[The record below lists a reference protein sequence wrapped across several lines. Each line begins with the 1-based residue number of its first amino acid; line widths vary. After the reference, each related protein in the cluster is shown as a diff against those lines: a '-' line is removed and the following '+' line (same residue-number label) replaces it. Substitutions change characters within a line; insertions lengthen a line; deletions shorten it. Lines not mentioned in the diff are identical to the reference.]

1 MSHDRSK
8 LVNWHFMIAANKA
21 RKPSVTADFE
31 KPGVRALAKKASQD
45 KIVMAARKLF
55 TEHGYDTATL
65 RQIAKAAGLGLTTL
79 FNHIQDK
86 RDLIYLIF
94 DEEVLLAEERAQAAL
109 RPWQSFSEKI
119 LTISSFYF
127 QMFSME
133 PVLSRILFSEVL
145 QQSPGPHLERHL
157 TIRGRMIDG
166 FEDLAR
172 AAQAEG
178 ELKPELDP
186 KMIARS
192 IQFAFTGASRWWIME
207 TQPDWRSGQ
216 RHFENIVNL
225 MAGGFCQPSTK
236 SLPAT
241 LVAPRKRSALKQ

>member
-1 MSHDRSK
+1 MKPAPKPKAIES
-8 LVNWHFMIAANKA
+8 AAG
-21 RKPSVTADFE
+21 SE
-31 KPGVRALAKKASQD
+31 KPGVRAQAKKASQD

-94 DEEVLLAEERAQAAL
+94 DEEVSLAAERAEAAI

-119 LTISSFYF
+119 LTISAFYF

-133 PVLSRILFSEVL
+133 PVLSRILLSEVL
-145 QQSPGPHLERHL
+145 QQTPGPHLERHL
-157 TIRGRMIDG
+157 AMRGRMING
-166 FEDLAR
+166 FEELAR
-172 AAQAEG
+172 AAQVAG
-178 ELKPELDP
+178 ELKPDLDS

-207 TQPDWRSGQ
+207 DNPDWRSGQ
-216 RHFENIVNL
+216 RHLEGIL
-225 MAGGFCQPSTK
+225 MLLADGFNQSAAK
-236 SLPAT
+236 LSLSA
-241 LVAPRKRSALKQ
+241 AASPRKRTISKKQ

>member
-1 MSHDRSK
+1 MKRA
-8 LVNWHFMIAANKA
+8 IKA
-21 RKPSVTADFE
+21 GIREASAGTTN
-31 KPGVRALAKKASQD
+31 PGVRALAKKASQD

-94 DEEVLLAEERAQAAL
+94 DEEVSLAAERAQAAI

-119 LTISSFYF
+119 LTISAFYF

-133 PVLSRILFSEVL
+133 PVLSRILLSEIL
-145 QQSPGPHLERHL
+145 QQTPSPHLERHL
-157 TIRGRMIDG
+157 AIRGRMMDE
-166 FEDLAR
+166 FEELAKT
-172 AAQAEG
+172 AQAAG
-178 ELKPELDP
+178 ELRSEFDP

-207 TQPDWRSGQ
+207 TNPDWRSGQ
-216 RHFENIVNL
+216 RHLEQIVGLLANGFNQVSVTTL
-225 MAGGFCQPSTK
+225 PKVTAGAQK
-236 SLPAT
+236 RAT
-241 LVAPRKRSALKQ
+241 TRKK

>member
-1 MSHDRSK
+1 MRQT
-8 LVNWHFMIAANKA
+8 IKA
-21 RKPSVTADFE
+21 QTADAAVALE
-31 KPGVRALAKKASQD
+31 KPGVRALAKKASQE

-94 DEEVLLAEERAQAAL
+94 DEEALSTAERASAAI
-109 RPWQSFSEKI
+109 RPWQTFVEKV

-133 PVLSRILFSEVL
+133 PVLSRILLSEVL
-145 QQSPGPHLERHL
+145 QQTPGPHLERHL
-157 TIRGRMIDG
+157 ILRGRVISE

-172 AAQAEG
+172 LAQSTG
-178 ELKPELDP
+178 ELRPELDP
-186 KMIARS
+186 KVIARS
-192 IQFAFTGASRWWIME
+192 IQFAFTGASRWWITE
-207 TQPDWRSGQ
+207 PSPDWRSGQ
-216 RHFENIVNL
+216 RYFEAIVML
-225 MAGGFCQPSTK
+225 LAHGFNVEADK
-236 SLPAT
+236 PALT
-241 LVAPRKRSALKQ
+241 VMTRSRRGALVKK

>member
-1 MSHDRSK
+1 MK
-8 LVNWHFMIAANKA
+8 LAIQAETREAGPAFA
-21 RKPSVTADFE
+21 

-65 RQIAKAAGLGLTTL
+65 RQIAEAAGLGLTTL

-94 DEEVLLAEERAQAAL
+94 DEEVSLAAERAEAAI
-109 RPWQSFSEKI
+109 RPWQSFVEKI
-119 LTISSFYF
+119 LTISAFYF

-133 PVLSRILFSEVL
+133 PVLSRILLSEVL
-145 QQSPGPHLERHL
+145 QQTPGPHLERHL
-157 TIRGRMIDG
+157 AIRGRMIDG
-166 FEDLAR
+166 FEELAR
-172 AAQAEG
+172 AAQAAG
-178 ELKPELDP
+178 ELKPELDA

-207 TQPDWRSGQ
+207 SNPDWRSGQ
-216 RHFENIVNL
+216 RHLEEIVNL
-225 MAGGFCQPSTK
+225 LANGFNQAPVTTLPSVN
-236 SLPAT
+236 A
-241 LVAPRKRSALKQ
+241 VARKRTAVKKD

>member
-1 MSHDRSK
+1 MK
-8 LVNWHFMIAANKA
+8 LAIKA
-21 RKPSVTADFE
+21 EVRETSGGLAI
-31 KPGVRALAKKASQD
+31 PGVRALAKKASQD
-45 KIVMAARKLF
+45 KIVMAARRLF

-65 RQIAKAAGLGLTTL
+65 RQIAEAAGLGLTTL

-94 DEEVLLAEERAQAAL
+94 DEEVSLAAERAQAAI

-119 LTISSFYF
+119 LTISGFYF

-133 PVLSRILFSEVL
+133 PVLSRILLSEVL
-145 QQSPGPHLERHL
+145 QQTPGPHLERHL
-157 TIRGRMIDG
+157 AIRGRMIDE

-172 AAQAEG
+172 SAQAAG

-207 TQPDWRSGQ
+207 PNPDWRSGR
-216 RHFENIVNL
+216 RHLEEMMNL
-225 MAGGFCQPSTK
+225 LANGFNQAPVTTLPSVTAG
-236 SLPAT
+236 A
-241 LVAPRKRSALKQ
+241 RKRAATKTK

>member
-1 MSHDRSK
+1 MK
-8 LVNWHFMIAANKA
+8 QTVKA
-21 RKPSVTADFE
+21 KKVRVPAEFG

-94 DEEVLLAEERAQAAL
+94 DEEVTGAAERAMAAT
-109 RPWQSFSEKI
+109 RPWQSFVEKI

-133 PVLSRILFSEVL
+133 PVLSRILLSEVL
-145 QQSPGPHLERHL
+145 QQTPGPHLERYL
-157 TIRGRMIDG
+157 WR
-166 FEDLAR
+166 R
-172 AAQAEG
+172 A
-178 ELKPELDP
+178 
-186 KMIARS
+186 
-192 IQFAFTGASRWWIME
+192 
-207 TQPDWRSGQ
+207 
-216 RHFENIVNL
+216 
-225 MAGGFCQPSTK
+225 
-236 SLPAT
+236 
-241 LVAPRKRSALKQ
+241 